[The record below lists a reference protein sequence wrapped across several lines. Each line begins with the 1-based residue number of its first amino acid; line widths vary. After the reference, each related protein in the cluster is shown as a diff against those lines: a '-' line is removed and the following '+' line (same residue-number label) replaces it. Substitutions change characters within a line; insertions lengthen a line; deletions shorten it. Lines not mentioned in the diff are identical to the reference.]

1 MPLFLQKFCSGCFPL
16 SCRLPF
22 SPLGDTRS
30 KRASDYLEAVSN
42 DVLPRLRL
50 CKRQTNVD
58 ERGSHSHQHS
68 VQDKA
73 GLDSSPHPH
82 TEQERHR
89 KGSQDRSEDAGLLA
103 QEHEDGNEHCKD
115 GCFDQKPRN
124 HNPRPMN
131 VLSHVARIYKEVQ
144 SPVLQKI
151 DWVNCN
157 SEIGSDRIRATDS
170 PPQGGGVA
178 APQEKE
184 SVPKW
189 RRRG

>member
-1 MPLFLQKFCSGCFPL
+1 MVAKIRPLTRKSGCPMCAPSIASFIPSAIRRNCLAFIYAFIPSKVLQRLFPVEL
-16 SCRLPF
+16 SPSF
-22 SPLGDTRS
+22 FALGDTRS

-131 VLSHVARIYKEVQ
+131 VFNHVARIYREV
-144 SPVLQKI
+144 
-151 DWVNCN
+151 
-157 SEIGSDRIRATDS
+157 E
-170 PPQGGGVA
+170 
-178 APQEKE
+178 
-184 SVPKW
+184 
-189 RRRG
+189 